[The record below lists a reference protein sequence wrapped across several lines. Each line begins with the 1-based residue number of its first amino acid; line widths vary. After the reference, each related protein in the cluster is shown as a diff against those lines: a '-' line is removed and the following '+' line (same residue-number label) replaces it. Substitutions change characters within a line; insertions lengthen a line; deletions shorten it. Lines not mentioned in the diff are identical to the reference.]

1 MTLQFMYYLLVG
13 IQDNRVEF
21 VPMDRY
27 LKYSTGYNT
36 IYNYTY
42 GSYAQ
47 MSNQLNHIYYEK
59 EFLLNMNVMLLIL
72 VILVFIFIVVKL
84 FKMLLEFINRSK
96 QEENN
101 VSRLFESDVKK

>member
-1 MTLQFMYYLLVG
+1 MTLQFIYYLLVG
-13 IQDNRVEF
+13 IKDNRVEF

-42 GSYAQ
+42 GNYAQ
-47 MSNQLNHIYYEK
+47 MSNQINHIYYEK

-72 VILVFIFIVVKL
+72 VIFVFIFIVVKM
-84 FKMLLEFINRSK
+84 FKMLMEFINKRR
-96 QEENN
+96 QEDSN
-101 VSRLFESDVKK
+101 VSRLF